1 MESMTRK
8 QIQEIN
14 NKCCNNWKFDT
25 SYFVY
30 HSEKTL
36 IKKFKVD
43 DIGYLQCNLYYN
55 IQNQL
60 TLHISK
66 FEYAKDKETA
76 STEGLGKIIIL
87 DVKRH
92 KRKIFN
98 NLIAFT
104 DKLTNDELLKINA
117 ETKTSAGYGLI
128 LQSKDF

>member
-25 SYFVY
+25 SYFIY

-36 IKKFKVD
+36 IKKLKVD
-43 DIGYLQCNLYYN
+43 DTGYLEFRIYYN
-55 IQNQL
+55 SQNQV

-66 FEYAKDKETA
+66 FEYARDGETA
-76 STEGLGKIIIL
+76 TTEGLGKITTL
-87 DVKRH
+87 DLKKH
-92 KRKIFN
+92 KRRIFN

-104 DKLTNDELLKINA
+104 DKLTDDELLKINA
-117 ETKTSAGYGLI
+117 ETKVSAGYGLI

>member
-36 IKKFKVD
+36 IKKLKVD
-43 DIGYLQCNLYYN
+43 STGYLEFNLYYN
-55 IQNQL
+55 KQNQVS
-60 TLHISK
+60 LHITK
-66 FEYAKDKETA
+66 FEYARDKETA
-76 STEGLGKIIIL
+76 STSGMGKYAIL
-87 DVKRH
+87 DNKQH
-92 KRKIFN
+92 KRKMLN

-104 DKLTNDELLKINA
+104 DKLTDDELLKINA
-117 ETKTSAGYGLI
+117 ETKVSSASGLI

>member
-36 IKKFKVD
+36 IKKLKVD
-43 DIGYLQCNLYYN
+43 STGYLEFNLYYN
-55 IQNQL
+55 KQNQVS
-60 TLHISK
+60 LHITK
-66 FEYAKDKETA
+66 FEYARDKETA
-76 STEGLGKIIIL
+76 STSGMGKYAIL
-87 DVKRH
+87 DNKQY
-92 KRKIFN
+92 KRKMLN

-104 DKLTNDELLKINA
+104 DKLTDDELLKINA
-117 ETKTSAGYGLI
+117 ETKVSSASGLI